1 MNLNERKTSKTH
13 SRFRL
18 FDYSVIRLFPVSI
31 IRLFD
36 YSIISQKRRGSALLV
51 VLGMLAFMVI
61 SAVAFSAYMR
71 HSRLPSSYLRRASSS
86 RHLAKAALAQA
97 IDMIDA
103 MIGNDRYPGQG
114 NDGGSY
120 RWPRHDGR
128 SEKRNYWTERC
139 FIGTN
144 QLMSVDGTVS
154 TLCLEGLAYLPPAL
168 INEARYYSRRSAA
181 AAWHTFG
188 FDSGRF
194 AFSAFDVSDCIDIS
208 RVLADHGTGDLSSG
222 RNSSDRGRIKL
233 AYAFENANHTG
244 FQVDPEDWDEFMEK
258 FRDPDG
264 NADRTKVPLTSLA
277 DFNLALHKD
286 GPSSLVSP
294 FCRFIENGTPFVS
307 SETGTEAEL
316 QRHMLFTADSLFP
329 QTNRTTGTT
338 IDLTNSRHQPLFG
351 LGTDAGNRNEAGFD
365 QVAQNNNTFM
375 STYASRITPSTMAQ
389 LHDYLDRDS
398 IPISLALPTAERT
411 PMITGFSLQGMLTVG
426 VAQGTTRSVVVQD
439 KQEQYDFKPYTLQIQ
454 GDQMSVMVGAVFP
467 FKYKRGSQR
476 KFKAQ
481 AAMTITFVPAGSET
495 ELRPGQDSWATV
507 PVWPNGSQNAVA
519 AFYQGVAAPSGLTA
533 YTDAKPLDFKD
544 DIREEDDAVLSTDLK
559 LDFSNFAVPLVS
571 ELPASSYDSSTRDTC
586 SFRTVDKVEKDP
598 GDKPQGPYTGKRTP
612 NIEQMLGCMPSLA
625 NLSGPAA
632 AAAGAIPTG
641 SFVPVV
647 QIWVRIIDP
656 ENNVVDLVP
665 ACVADDKTQSSFITQ
680 ASGSSVRPALRFNGG
695 ASVAGMTFDTAGFT
709 TPPSMSINNTFSP
722 QAYITDDPRFN
733 YAPENFAAFA
743 ALDGQVHAMWMN
755 RQRSEKRDGDIF
767 MTTSD
772 AGYLQSP
779 YELANLLRF
788 SGLSGGS
795 GWGILQSG
803 EHGGYNG
810 KARNGFED
818 LAAESAM
825 WRTFSQYDVNGDW
838 DDIAGLDMRTGS
850 KGFRMSPYAASKE
863 TMMSV
868 FANTPLDWWAAS
880 TNDVTDAYGSAKTA
894 MLDSLT
900 EAMKYTYSKHS
911 GAQVQI
917 EWNDM
922 QSVAEYVRG
931 VFRNNASRSW
941 EDKWDDLAWDY
952 NHSDESSQEK
962 LFGID
967 LKEPL
972 HSVDRKFLHGY
983 WRDCFSNRQQL
994 FLIFVRAEPMMMGG
1008 GAVGQT
1014 PPQLGARAVA
1024 LVWRDPN
1031 PTRADNDGEPRPHQT
1046 RVLFYRQF
1054 D

>member
-1 MNLNERKTSKTH
+1 MN
-13 SRFRL
+13 
-18 FDYSVIRLFPVSI
+18 
-31 IRLFD
+31 
-36 YSIISQKRRGSALLV
+36 RRGSALLV
-51 VLGMLAFMVI
+51 VLGMLSFMVI

-114 NDGGSY
+114 NAGGSY
-120 RWPRHDGR
+120 RWPRHDGQSR
-128 SEKRNYWTERC
+128 QRNYWTERC

-144 QLMSVDGTVS
+144 QLMSVDETVS
-154 TLCLEGLAYLPPAL
+154 TLTLEGLAYLPPAL

-194 AFSAFDVSDCIDIS
+194 AFSAFDVTDCLDIS
-208 RVLADHGTGDLSSG
+208 KLLADHGTGDLSSG

-233 AYAFENANHTG
+233 AYAFENSNHTG

-258 FRDPDG
+258 FRDKDG
-264 NADRTKVPLTSLA
+264 NADKTKVPLTSLA
-277 DFNLALHKD
+277 DFNLALHRD
-286 GPSSLVSP
+286 GPSALVSP
-294 FCRFIENGTPFVS
+294 FCRFIENGTAFVQQ
-307 SETGTEAEL
+307 ETGTEAEL
-316 QRHMLFTADSLFP
+316 QRHMLFTTDSWYP
-329 QTNRTTGTT
+329 QTNRSSGTT
-338 IDLTNSRHQPLFG
+338 IDLTSSRHQPLYG
-351 LGTDAGNRNEAGFD
+351 LGTDTGTKNEANFD

-375 STYASRITPSTMAQ
+375 STYSSRITPATMAQ

-398 IPISLALPTAERT
+398 IPVSLALPTAERT

-426 VAQGTTRSVVVQD
+426 VAPGTTRDIAATAGGSPVS
-439 KQEQYDFKPYTLQIQ
+439 YTFKPYTMTIQ
-454 GDQMSVMVGAVFP
+454 GDQMTVMVGAVFP

-495 ELRPGQDSWATV
+495 DLRPGQDSWATV
-507 PVWPNGSQNAVA
+507 PVWPSGNQSA
-519 AFYQGVAAPSGLTA
+519 AAACYPGMAAPSGLTV

-544 DIREEDDAVLSTDLK
+544 DIHEEEDALLSTDLK
-559 LDFSNFAVPLVS
+559 LDFQNFAVPLVS
-571 ELPASSYDSSTRDTC
+571 ALPASSYDTAGTADNC
-586 SFRTVDKVEKDP
+586 SFRMVSMNAFDATMDTVGNAP
-598 GDKPQGPYTGKRTP
+598 YHGPSSD
-612 NIEQMLGCMPSLA
+612 IEQTLGCVPSLA

-632 AAAGAIPTG
+632 TTLNNPTLTG

-647 QIWVRIIDP
+647 QIWVRILDP

-665 ACVADDKTQSSFITQ
+665 ACVADDKTQSSFIAQ
-680 ASGSSVRPALRFNGG
+680 ASGSTVRPALRFNGG
-695 ASVAGMTFDTAGFT
+695 SSVAGMTFDTAGFT
-709 TPPSMSINNTFSP
+709 GGTPMPPISQFSP

-733 YAPENFAAFA
+733 YAPENFAAFST
-743 ALDGQVHAMWMN
+743 LNGQVHAMWMDK
-755 RQRSEKRDGDIF
+755 QRSKNRDGDIF
-767 MTTSD
+767 MATSD
-772 AGYLQSP
+772 AGYMQSP
-779 YELANLLRF
+779 YELANILRF
-788 SGLSGGS
+788 SGLTGGS
-795 GWGILQSG
+795 GWGLIQSG

-850 KGFRMSPYAASKE
+850 RGFRMSPYAASKE

-868 FANTPLDWWAAS
+868 FANTPLDWWSAS
-880 TNDVTDAYGSAKTA
+880 TNDVQDAYGSAKVS

-917 EWNDM
+917 EWDDM

-931 VFRNNASRSW
+931 VFRGETNKSW
-941 EDKWDDLAWDY
+941 EDVWDDLAWDY
-952 NHSDESSQEK
+952 SHSDESSQEK

-983 WRDCFSNRQQL
+983 WRECFANRQQL

-1031 PTRADNDGEPRPHQT
+1031 PTRKDNDGEPRPHQT

>member
-1 MNLNERKTSKTH
+1 MN
-13 SRFRL
+13 
-18 FDYSVIRLFPVSI
+18 
-31 IRLFD
+31 
-36 YSIISQKRRGSALLV
+36 RRGSALLV

-97 IDMIDA
+97 IDMLDA

-128 SEKRNYWTERC
+128 SEKRNYWSERC

-154 TLCLEGLAYLPPAL
+154 TLTLEGLAYLPPAL

-194 AFSAFDVSDCIDIS
+194 AFSAFDVTDCLDIGKL
-208 RVLADHGTGDLSSG
+208 LADHGTGDLSSG

-233 AYAFENANHTG
+233 AYAFENAGHTG
-244 FQVDPEDWDEFMEK
+244 FQVDPEDWDEFMYK
-258 FRDPDG
+258 FRDKDG
-264 NADRTKVPLTSLA
+264 NADKAKVPLTSLA
-277 DFNLALHKD
+277 DFNLALD
-286 GPSSLVSP
+286 AYGPSSLVSP
-294 FCRFIENGTPFVS
+294 FCRFIKNGTPFVNE
-307 SETGTEAEL
+307 ETGTEAEL
-316 QRHMLFTADSLFP
+316 QRHMLFTTDSWFP

-338 IDLTNSRHQPLFG
+338 IDLTNGRHQPLFG
-351 LGTDAGNRNEAGFD
+351 LGPDTGTKNEANFD

-375 STYASRITPSTMAQ
+375 STYSSRITPSTMAQ
-389 LHDYLDRDS
+389 LHDYLDLDS

-426 VAQGTTRSVVVQD
+426 ITPGTTRDVAATLNGSPVS
-439 KQEQYDFKPYTLQIQ
+439 YTFKPYTLTIQ

-467 FKYKRGSQR
+467 FKYRRGNQR

-519 AFYQGVAAPSGLTA
+519 AAYQGTTPVSGLTA
-533 YTDAKPLDFKD
+533 YSEAKQLNFKD
-544 DIREEDDAVLSTDLK
+544 DIREEADAVLSTDLK
-559 LDFSNFAVPLVS
+559 LDFQNFSVPLVS
-571 ELPASSYDSSTRDTC
+571 ELPPSSYNASGRDTC
-586 SFRTVDKVEKDP
+586 SFRTVSMNAFDASQDTA
-598 GDKPQGPYTGKRTP
+598 GNAPYHGALTP
-612 NIEQMLGCMPSLA
+612 NVEQTLGCVPSKA
-625 NLSGPAA
+625 DLSGPVTTTFNN
-632 AAAGAIPTG
+632 PTLTG

-656 ENNVVDLVP
+656 EDNVVDLVP
-665 ACVADDKTQSSFITQ
+665 ACVKDDKTQSSFIAQ
-680 ASGSSVRPALRFNGG
+680 ASGSSERPALRFNGG
-695 ASVAGMTFDTAGFT
+695 ASAGGMTFDATGFA
-709 TPPSMSINNTFSP
+709 TPAIQPINQFSP

-743 ALDGQVHAMWMN
+743 ALDGQIHAMWMD
-755 RQRSEKRDGDIF
+755 RQRSKKRDGDIF

-779 YELANLLRF
+779 YELANILRF
-788 SGLSGGS
+788 SGLTGGS

-825 WRTFSQYDVNGDW
+825 WRTFSQYEVNGDW

-850 KGFRMSPYAASKE
+850 KGFRMSPYAASSA

-880 TNDVTDAYGSAKTA
+880 TNDMQAAYDEAKDK
-894 MLDSLT
+894 MLGSLT
-900 EAMKYTYSKHS
+900 EAMKYTFSKHS

-922 QSVAEYVRG
+922 QSVGEYVRG
-931 VFRNNASRSW
+931 VFRNNEGKPW
-941 EDKWDDLAWDY
+941 EDKWDDLVWDY

-983 WRDCFSNRQQL
+983 WRGCFSDRQQL
-994 FLIFVRAEPMMMGG
+994 FLIFIRAEPMMMGG

-1024 LVWRDPN
+1024 LVWRDPA
-1031 PTRADNDGEPRPHQT
+1031 PTPTDNDGEPRPHRT